1 MNGRIL
7 AERRPLNFTSATR
20 PRGQVSVIPD
30 RCKGC
35 KFCIEFCPADVLE
48 VSRELN
54 AKGYHYPVVRAD
66 KEESCI
72 HCQFCDLVC
81 PELAI
86 FTQPVSQSL

>member
-1 MNGRIL
+1 MNRSM
-7 AERRPLNFTSATR
+7 AERRPLNYHQATQ
-20 PRGQVSVIPD
+20 PRGQVFVIPD

-48 VSRELN
+48 LSREIN
-54 AKGYHYPVVRAD
+54 AKGYHYPVVRID
-66 KEESCI
+66 RSQSCI

-86 FTQPVSQSL
+86 FTQPVQEAQ

>member
-1 MNGRIL
+1 MNGRTV
-7 AERRPLNFTSATR
+7 AERRPLNLTQATR
-20 PRGQVSVIPD
+20 PRGQVFVIPA

-48 VSRELN
+48 VSAEIN
-54 AKGYHYPVVRAD
+54 AKGYHYPVVRSD
-66 KEESCI
+66 KFDSCI

-86 FTQPVSQSL
+86 FTKPIPQNV